1 MAKWKLCFV
10 LLLMLTVCFADKVT
24 LVKTIGREPDAT
36 PICSNA
42 TLSTIILIVCKIRPE
57 KSGVECLLQ
66 YGHGRDFVHECDYR
80 FTLMMENQT
89 VFLHLTS
96 LTPVDSGTYTCECSH
111 RDGTD
116 ILHLNITVE
125 DVSEEEDT
133 SSSTQ
138 MPIPNVLIGVT
149 IVIMVAAV
157 IFGFI
162 YISIRQGQP
171 KPPSSLP
178 NTEPEDIEPYSIFI
192 QRDNGLYSTTRV
204 HVCNTNTDNS
214 SMSTT
219 VATH

>member
-125 DVSEEEDT
+125 DNQSHRAVFQTRSQKT
-133 SSSTQ
+133 SSRTASSYRET
-138 MPIPNVLIGVT
+138 M
-149 IVIMVAAV
+149 
-157 IFGFI
+157 GFI
-162 YISIRQGQP
+162 Q
-171 KPPSSLP
+171 LP
-178 NTEPEDIEPYSIFI
+178 ECMSVTLTLIIQACLPQWPHIEGS
-192 QRDNGLYSTTRV
+192 
-204 HVCNTNTDNS
+204 C
-214 SMSTT
+214 
-219 VATH
+219 

>member
-1 MAKWKLCFV
+1 MV
-10 LLLMLTVCFADKVT
+10 
-24 LVKTIGREPDAT
+24 
-36 PICSNA
+36 
-42 TLSTIILIVCKIRPE
+42 IVCKIRTVR
-57 KSGVECLLQ
+57 SGEEYRLQ
-66 YGHGRDFVHECDYR
+66 YQYGRDFVPECDSR
-80 FTLMMENQT
+80 FTLKMENQT

-96 LTPVDSGTYTCECSH
+96 LTPVDSGTYNCECSH

-116 ILHLNITVE
+116 TLHLNITVK

-138 MPIPNVLIGVT
+138 MPIQEALIVVT
-149 IVIMVAAV
+149 IVIIVAAV
-157 IFGFI
+157 ISGFI

-171 KPPSSLP
+171 EPPSSLP

-192 QRDNGLYSTTRV
+192 QRDNGLYSTTRM